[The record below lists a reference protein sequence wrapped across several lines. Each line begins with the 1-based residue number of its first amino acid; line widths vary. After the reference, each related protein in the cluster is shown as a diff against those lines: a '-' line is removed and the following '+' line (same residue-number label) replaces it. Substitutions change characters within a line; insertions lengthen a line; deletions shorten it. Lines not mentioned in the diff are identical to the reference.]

1 MECLSLRD
9 ACFHVHGGEIEI
21 SVWGR
26 EEGRGKGRADLTMQ
40 ISYFETWLSFQTLEF
55 GRDREVKILL
65 KATESENSGTEP
77 GHTYN
82 WSP

>member
-1 MECLSLRD
+1 MPAYRKQRKE
-9 ACFHVHGGEIEI
+9 
-21 SVWGR
+21 GR
-26 EEGRGKGRADLTMQ
+26 GKKKKEEGRGKGRADLTIQ
-40 ISYFETWLSFQTLEF
+40 TSYFQTWLSFQTLEF
-55 GRDREVKILL
+55 CRDGEVKVLL